1 MKTIIFKS
9 AAVLLISFGLIQS
22 TQAEDRDDFKRF
34 DRDGDRRIEY
44 RDNDRR
50 FEHRDGDDRYFERR
64 DEHAFRY
71 ERRRNEREFI
81 PGHYITDRCGRLVW
95 VPGHY
100 C

>member
-9 AAVLLISFGLIQS
+9 AAVLLISFGLMQN
-22 TQAEDRDDFKRF
+22 TQAKDRDDFKRV
-34 DRDGDRRIEY
+34 DRDGDRRIEQ

-64 DEHAFRY
+64 EHAYRF
-71 ERRRNEREFI
+71 ERRHCERAFI
-81 PGHYITDRCGRLVW
+81 PGHFIIDRCGRRVW
-95 VPGHY
+95 VAGRY

>member
-9 AAVLLISFGLIQS
+9 AAVLLISFGLMQN
-22 TQAEDRDDFKRF
+22 TQAKDRDDFKRV
-34 DRDGDRRIEY
+34 DRDGDRRSEY
-44 RDNDRR
+44 RDNDRQ

-64 DEHAFRY
+64 DEHAYRFEGRH
-71 ERRRNEREFI
+71 NERAFI

-95 VPGHY
+95 VAGHY